1 MKTHRLS
8 ITVLV
13 LAAASACPKPP
24 ASPPAS
30 APDASMTVAAQSLAK
45 DLSTQLGTR
54 AEPRL
59 LVIDPILDRAS
70 GQQTALS
77 QQLQGLI
84 GVALISSGR
93 NLQVVP
99 FDSGSV
105 TKAHLVATGTVASLD
120 TDRHTISIA
129 VIDRATGEIVAQSA
143 ARFRQAS
150 ANATPTAFYS
160 DSPAVVRDRSVEGYV
175 RTSQATVG
183 QQADALYLEQ
193 LPTSALLAQALT
205 DYNAGDWEN
214 ALAAYTEAA
223 RRQDGQQLRT
233 FNGLYLTNYR
243 LRRPDEAEAAFS
255 RIASLGLATNN
266 LAVKILFQPGT
277 TEFHQGD
284 LTGMYP
290 MWLRQIARAVQ
301 SSGACLD
308 IVGHTSRSGSEAL
321 NDRLSLS
328 RAETI
333 KRALEAETPALS
345 RQLRASGVG
354 YSQNI
359 IGTGRDDA
367 SDAIDRRVEF
377 KVVPCARLT
386 DADR

>member
-1 MKTHRLS
+1 MHRKGLTL
-8 ITVLV
+8 TVLLLV
-13 LAAASACPKPP
+13 AASGCPKQS
-24 ASPPAS
+24 ASPPPS
-30 APDASMTVAAQSLAK
+30 AKDPSMTVAVQSLAK
-45 DLSTQLGTR
+45 DLSSQLGTR
-54 AEPRL
+54 TEPRL
-59 LVIDPILDRAS
+59 VVIDPILDRTS

-93 NLQVVP
+93 NLQVAP
-99 FDSGSV
+99 FDSESI
-105 TKAHLVATGTVASLD
+105 TKAQLVATGTVAALD
-120 TDRHTISIA
+120 TDRYTISVAI
-129 VIDRATGEIVAQSA
+129 IDRASGEIVAQSA
-143 ARFRQAS
+143 ARFRQES
-150 ANATPTAFYS
+150 ANGTPTAFYS
-160 DSPAVVRDRSVEGYV
+160 DSPSVVRDRSVDGYV

-193 LPTSALLAQALT
+193 LPTSALLAQALQE
-205 DYNAGDWEN
+205 YNAGHWEN
-214 ALAAYTEAA
+214 ALAAYNEAA

-243 LRRPDEAEAAFS
+243 LRRPTEAEAAFS

-277 TEFHQGD
+277 TEFYQGD

-290 MWLRQIARAVQ
+290 MWVRQIARAVQ
-301 SSGACLD
+301 SSGTCLD

-333 KRALEAETPALS
+333 RRLIETESPALS

-377 KVVPCARLT
+377 KVVSCGRVT
-386 DADR
+386 DVDR